1 MTDEFFENADKLKII
16 VRSAGSVKAKLLP
29 NSVVEKYIIPRGIC
43 VCNAPKAIAYNVAET
58 TIGLMIMT
66 SHRLYDHVFNVKER
80 EM

>member
-43 VCNAPKAIAYNVAET
+43 VCNALKAIAYNVAET
-58 TIGLMIMT
+58 TIELMIMT
-66 SHRLYDHVFNVKER
+66 GHRLYDHVFNVKER